1 MKKSSEQIA
10 FAQLAFI
17 RNLTVQFA
25 VQVPIDL
32 VDRIPYGHRN
42 HIRWHLAHMWDV
54 FERYVFHIALQTYPE
69 HDEEL
74 KLYGYGSSPENWVD
88 AEIPE
93 LAEWI
98 ERLAAQPARIEMALT
113 GLLDTTLAEPF
124 TFDNG
129 YTVTTARELLNYGLY
144 HEGLHLSAIR
154 SYLKM
159 LQIERL

>member
-1 MKKSSEQIA
+1 MEKSSEQIA

-17 RNLTVQFA
+17 RNLTLQIA
-25 VQVPIDL
+25 VQVPVDL
-32 VDRIPYGHRN
+32 VDRIPDGQRN
-42 HIRWHLAHMWDV
+42 HIRWQLAHMWDV
-54 FERYVFHIALQTYPE
+54 LERYVFHIALQTYPE

-88 AEIPE
+88 AEIPDV
-93 LAEWI
+93 AEWI
-98 ERLAAQPARIEMALT
+98 KRLAAQPARIEMALT
-113 GLLDTTLAEPF
+113 GLLDITLTEPF

-144 HEGLHLSAIR
+144 HEGLHLSMIN

-159 LQIERL
+159 LQHERR